1 MNLTRTY
8 DANSEALNLNDVK
21 THLNITSDSDD
32 EALNVFIAGIR
43 HKTET
48 YLGKTLITSTW
59 EYKLD
64 CFDETVCLP
73 MIPVSSIE
81 SIYYVDDDGASQEFT
96 DYQFDAGGRL
106 KPSYGNSWPSTRDQF
121 NAVTVTYTAGQ
132 DDVQPDIA
140 LAMLLWVGSC
150 DISRE
155 GHIIGTIVSEIP
167 EGAKAILD
175 PYRRIKL

>member
-8 DANSEALNLNDVK
+8 DADSEALNLNDVK

-32 EALNVFIAGIR
+32 EPLNVFIAGIR

-64 CFDETVCLP
+64 CFDEIIDLP
-73 MIPVSSIE
+73 MTPVATIE
-81 SIYYVDDDGASQEFT
+81 SIYYIDDDGASQLFT

-106 KPSYGNSWPSTRDQF
+106 KPSYGNEWPSTRDQF
-121 NAVTVTYTAGQ
+121 DAVTVTYTAGKT
-132 DDVQPDIA
+132 DVQPDIA

-155 GHIIGTIVSEIP
+155 NSIIGVSVTEIP
-167 EGAKAILD
+167 EGARALLD